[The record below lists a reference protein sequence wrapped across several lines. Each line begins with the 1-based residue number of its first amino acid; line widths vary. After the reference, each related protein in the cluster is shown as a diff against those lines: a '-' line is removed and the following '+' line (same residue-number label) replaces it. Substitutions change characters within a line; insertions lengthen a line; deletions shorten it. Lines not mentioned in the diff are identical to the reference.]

1 MAPLRY
7 PAILC
12 SLCYAVGTDL
22 DVVVVKVAMSE
33 TREVVPASCEC
44 ACRNLGTKKHIS
56 QTLRNHRSR
65 SEGAQSLAGQQPG
78 SLSLP
83 PGIRV

>member
-33 TREVVPASCEC
+33 TRESVPALCEC
-44 ACRNLGTKKHIS
+44 ACRNGPS
-56 QTLRNHRSR
+56 QPSTILHPGRTAFGDGVHCPVH
-65 SEGAQSLAGQQPG
+65 SELNPNPKAC
-78 SLSLP
+78 
-83 PGIRV
+83 